1 MKAVIDRLAAV
12 LAMPVSDLPVNV
24 SPDAK
29 ELAQQMR
36 RYHTVLYPDGT
47 PLANKKRKRDV
58 KDDAKDDAKDAKDD
72 AKVAALWKLVVFF
85 VFWLIK

>member
-29 ELAQQMR
+29 ELAQSCN
-36 RYHTVLYPDGT
+36 YPDGT

-72 AKVAALWKLVVFF
+72 AKVAALWKLVVFV